1 LIVVDASA
9 LIEVLLDASGASR
22 IADRLFDAT
31 ETLHAPHLIDVEVA
45 QVMRRYS
52 RSGEIDAVRGMQA
65 LDDLHDFQIARYPH
79 YPFLRRI
86 WELRHNVTA
95 YDATYLALAE
105 ALAAPLLT
113 RDAKLAASAGHDAR
127 VELLR

>member
-9 LIEVLLDASGASR
+9 LIEVLLDASSASR
-22 IADRLFDAT
+22 VADRLFDAT
-31 ETLHAPHLIDVEVA
+31 ETLHAPHLLDVEVA
-45 QVMRRYS
+45 QVIRRYS